1 MQLNPACSTILNNTS
16 SMFRGDN
23 SATYG
28 DYLEQLTYLYFL
40 KMNLKFTLENKSNIS
55 EQLFFVQ
62 LGRVEELGSWIIN
75 VNKYLKIYTP
85 GAKPEFIENH
95 LFKTIVPVTVSREIL
110 IDEHLAV
117 VDSANLN
124 EAISDALNEALK
136 TGEVVKRLIK
146 LILSI
151 YKDSGY
157 SIPEITSKFKVS
169 RSTAQRDVRLLVE
182 SKILV
187 FKGPKK
193 TGKYILTENFLKKIK
208 KQNDNLL
215 NRIKSLE
222 LLQHSS

>member
-1 MQLNPACSTILNNTS
+1 
-16 SMFRGDN
+16 MFRGDN

-62 LGRVEELGSWIIN
+62 LGRVEELGSGIIN

-95 LFKTIVPVTVSREIL
+95 LFKTIVPVTASREIL
-110 IDEHLAV
+110 IEEHLAV

-124 EAISDALNEALK
+124 EALSEALK

-146 LILSI
+146 LIISI
-151 YKDSGY
+151 YEDSGY
-157 SIPEITSKFKVS
+157 SIPEITNKFKVS
-169 RSTAQRDVRLLVE
+169 RSTAQRDVRLLAG

-208 KQNDNLL
+208 KA
-215 NRIKSLE
+215 K
-222 LLQHSS
+222 